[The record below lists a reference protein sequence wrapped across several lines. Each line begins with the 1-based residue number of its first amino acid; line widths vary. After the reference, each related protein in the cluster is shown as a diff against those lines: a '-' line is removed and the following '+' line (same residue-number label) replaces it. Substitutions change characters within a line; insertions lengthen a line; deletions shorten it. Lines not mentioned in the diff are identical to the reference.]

1 MSKAYIQPVI
11 QIPTAKNGTF
21 FVYIANTIS
30 LATIYDPVNE
40 NPITQPLIIDSD
52 GYVPQFLIDT
62 NVFVDLIAK
71 NTIGTTV
78 ETRNNVSCIGQAGAT
93 GPQGPQ
99 GIQGIRGEKG
109 DTGPAGAAGANGVDG
124 SDGVDGADGANG
136 ISLVSI
142 VVDES
147 SNTGKIKYNLSNN
160 PSVYIDAGNVVPAGL
175 GQVRVDATDSLG
187 YLNDKVNAGDGID
200 VVKAN
205 GTAIEI
211 VNTKPETHKTQ
222 ASPYSTMTGFLNN
235 LLAAGTGIDLQVT
248 PDFNQ
253 IKIMSTGTSVGGFLW
268 KGTWAT
274 DVAYNVN
281 NAVWYFDDAI
291 TPPVN
296 RLFIAT
302 AANQGIN
309 PYEDTA
315 GLAWSTMI
323 VIDSLGDEF
332 VKLDVDDTTTG
343 YLADKLKSGNGITLT
358 RQMTG
363 SKAYYTINGLTLGTT
378 STTAA
383 RGDQGLIAYNHSQAS
398 GNPHNTTIANISGL
412 QSQLD
417 NRVKISGLNELSIQD
432 IDSSLGTPRVWIHG
446 DATTI
451 DRFVISDPNNLRT
464 TRMTTSAI
472 KNTTSDGITQTN
484 ITFNDDKTMSLL
496 SPKISGASG
505 ANKIVELDA
514 NSVMT
519 ASSSSVGSTT
529 LPVYKNGGVL
539 TACSSTLGVNITGNA
554 ATATTATTAT
564 NATTATK
571 LGSSTVGS
579 GTQGIFLNAG
589 APTAQT
595 TTVGS
600 ASVPVYHNAG
610 VTTACTS
617 LSLNTSG
624 NAATA
629 TKLGTATVGSAT
641 QPIYLN
647 AGTATAIT
655 GTIAN
660 SISGNAATA
669 TKLATARSIG
679 LTGFVSGSANFDG
692 SANVSIA
699 TVDAYSFNWYH
710 ASSTY
715 GNWLTKVASWTPAGG
730 TSYEIAFD
738 FSFIGSDFPWSNTAF
753 SATIGYR
760 DGTWSYYPTMNGQ
773 HEGYSRFYYGVNGGV
788 CEIWAYTYGNWP
800 RAIGRMTSQSHSFMY
815 NPTGTW
821 TSTIASYLTS
831 SSWAKNVIVGDFS
844 ATPIII
850 QVQSLATARSNAQ
863 TIYFC
868 T

>member
-21 FVYIANTIS
+21 SVYIANTIS

-52 GYVPQFLIDT
+52 GFIPQFLIDT

-71 NTIGTTV
+71 NAIGTIV

-99 GIQGIRGEKG
+99 GLQGIRGEKG
-109 DTGPAGAAGANGVDG
+109 DTGPAGANGVDG
-124 SDGVDGADGANG
+124 VDGANGIDGADGANG

-187 YLNDKVNAGDGID
+187 YLNDKINAGDGID
-200 VVKAN
+200 VVKAD

-211 VNTKPETHKTQ
+211 VNTKPETFKTQ

-235 LLAAGTGIDLQVT
+235 LFAAGTGIDLQVT

-268 KGTWAT
+268 KGTWTT
-274 DVAYNVN
+274 DIAYNVN
-281 NAVWYFDDAI
+281 NAVWYFDDTN

-296 RLFIAT
+296 RLYIAT

-343 YLADKLKSGNGITLT
+343 YLADKLKAGNGITLT
-358 RQMTG
+358 RQVTG
-363 SKAYYTINGLTLGTT
+363 SNSYYTINGLTLGTT
-378 STTAA
+378 SATAA

-412 QSQLD
+412 QTALDAKMATANYPDIVAIEALSGTTGLLKKTAANTWSLDTTAYAPDNDVVHKSGSTSQEQIVAGQLTAG
-417 NRVKISGLNELSIQD
+417 NLSAKDPSTSKRID
-432 IDSSLGTPRVWIHG
+432 ILSNALSY
-446 DATTI
+446 
-451 DRFVISDPNNLRT
+451 
-464 TRMTTSAI
+464 
-472 KNTTSDGITQTN
+472 KN
-484 ITFNDDKTMSLL
+484 
-496 SPKISGASG
+496 ASG
-505 ANKIVELDA
+505 AQGPSILMTDTEMLLSGTIKLGSDTIGDA
-514 NSVMT
+514 GRPIYQS
-519 ASSSSVGSTT
+519 
-529 LPVYKNGGVL
+529 NGYL
-539 TACSSTLGVNITGNA
+539 TACNPTLTVSITGNA
-554 ATATTATTAT
+554 A
-564 NATTATK
+564 TATK

-579 GTQGIFLNAG
+579 GTQGIYLNAG
-589 APTAQT
+589 TPTAQT

-600 ASVPVYHNAG
+600 ASVPVYNNAG

-629 TKLGTATVGSAT
+629 TKL
-641 QPIYLN
+641 
-647 AGTATAIT
+647 
-655 GTIAN
+655 
-660 SISGNAATA
+660 
-669 TKLATARSIG
+669 ATARTITLNGTVSA
-679 LTGFVSGSANFDG
+679 TGTFDG
-692 SANVSIA
+692 SANLTLNVSGAANKNLYNDDGSGKMVMRTA
-699 TVDAYSFNWYH
+699 TTGKNIEIYH
-710 ASSTY
+710 GTTIVGYTSTATEPILNLNHAPVSAVANEVVTFARLKALMYPLTQGSSISADTTITPVH
-715 GNWLTKVASWTPAGG
+715 GELRNVTADNVKVNLATTPALG
-730 TSYEIAFD
+730 TVSWLRYVPIAASGNLRVEYIDDSGSYRLITKAVQ
-738 FSFIGSDFPWSNTAF
+738 N
-753 SATIGYR
+753 GYA
-760 DGTWSYYPTMNGQ
+760 YPALM
-773 HEGYSRFYYGVNGGV
+773 V
-788 CEIWAYTYGNWP
+788 
-800 RAIGRMTSQSHSFMY
+800 RMTRASGGWFIEYIY
-815 NPTGTW
+815 N
-821 TSTIASYLTS
+821 
-831 SSWAKNVIVGDFS
+831 
-844 ATPIII
+844 
-850 QVQSLATARSNAQ
+850 
-863 TIYFC
+863 
-868 T
+868 